1 MAKNPRLILITNP
14 GSSSRKYA
22 LYREDE
28 LLCSLHF
35 EFEGKKVVCTLKRA
49 DEAKKKIKT
58 EFKDLTE
65 TVGALNKILTEEGY
79 LGGVS
84 KIDAILARIVATGEY
99 FTEDHLVD
107 KECLKNLEI
116 AKKRTPLHVP
126 VVANEIEA
134 FVKEFKG
141 TPVIAISDSS
151 FHSERPELMKYYA
164 IDKELAD
171 KAEIKRYGAHG
182 LSVGSIVNYMER
194 EGILP
199 EKLVVCHLGSGSSVT
214 AVYKGKSHD
223 TTMGYTPLEG
233 VMMSTRTGSIDAA
246 AALAVKR
253 AMKIT
258 DDEELEQYLNKK
270 CGLLGVSG
278 QTDDMREIIRLRDE
292 GDERGAFAHALF
304 VYRIQSA
311 IGQMVA
317 SLGGVDA
324 IVYTA
329 TIGERSDDIRKCV
342 SQKLGYLGFELDN
355 EKNTSELKNRHEN
368 IAAEGSKPIYVIRT
382 DEFEE
387 MIRRAKVILDGDK
400 CKCGC
405 EGECECG
412 DDCKCKE
419 DCDCKKK

>member
-1 MAKNPRLILITNP
+1 MKNPRLILITNP

-35 EFEGKKVVCTLKRA
+35 EFEGRKVVCTLKRA
-49 DEAKKKIKT
+49 DGTKKKLDEKY
-58 EFKDLTE
+58 KDLST
-65 TVGALNKILTEEGY
+65 TVGALNKILTDEGY
-79 LGGVS
+79 RGGVS

-107 KECLKNLEI
+107 KECLKHLEI

-141 TPVIAISDSS
+141 TPVIAISDSA
-151 FHSERPELMKYYA
+151 FHSDRPALMKYYA

-182 LSVGSIVNYMER
+182 LSVGSIVKYMEH
-194 EGILP
+194 EDILP
-199 EKLVVCHLGSGSSVT
+199 EKLIVCHLGSGSSIT

-233 VMMSTRTGSIDAA
+233 VMMSTRSGSLDAA

-253 AMKIT
+253 AMKFT
-258 DDEELEQYLNKK
+258 DDEDLEQYLNKK

-292 GDERGAFAHALF
+292 GDERASFAHALF

-311 IGQMVA
+311 IGQMAA

-329 TIGERSDDIRKCV
+329 TIGERSAEIRNYV
-342 SQKLGYLGFELDN
+342 SQKLGYLGFELDT
-355 EKNTSELKNRHEN
+355 EKNAGELENRHEN
-368 IAAEGSKPIYVIRT
+368 IAKDTSKPIYVIRT

-387 MIRRAKVILDGDK
+387 MIRRAKVILDGEET
-400 CKCGC
+400 CECGC
-405 EGECECG
+405 EGEC
-412 DDCKCKE
+412 KCDE
-419 DCDCKKK
+419 SCDCKKK